1 MDGGRIGKPWMK
13 SPGVTEEQSYFTT
26 NQNKKSMGE
35 KPDEL
40 SGCGLR
46 DELEEEGVADG
57 KL

>member
-1 MDGGRIGKPWMK
+1 MK
-13 SPGVTEEQSYFTT
+13 SPGVTEEQSYCTA
-26 NQNKKSMGE
+26 NQNKKSIGE

-46 DELEEEGVADG
+46 DEPEEEGVADG